1 MANLTKTQT
10 DALLAK
16 GVNNVAII
24 AYRKSSSNPANVNL
38 MYAEVI
44 EGQSSDGGAFNAL
57 MGGSPNQ
64 VKYAWAPALATIAA
78 DMFGIKD
85 AKDDTQTCFIEN
97 PKIGEKFL
105 KVRRMETHD
114 SDKGKEVINPST
126 GEVKVDANG
135 EQVYRIEGVALA
147 DSFNQVFE
155 DQKIVVEAKAKA
167 EADAKVPFDITKV

>member
-1 MANLTKTQT
+1 MANLTKTQV

-24 AYRKSSSNPANVNL
+24 AYRKSASNPANVNI

-64 VKYAWAPALATIAA
+64 TKYAWAPALATIAK
-78 DMFGIKD
+78 DMFGIEG
-85 AKDDTQTCFIEN
+85 AKEETQTCFIEN
-97 PKIGEKFL
+97 PKIGDKFL
-105 KVRRMETHD
+105 KVRRTETHD

-126 GEVKVDANG
+126 GEVMTDANG
-135 EQVYRIEGVALA
+135 DQIFRMEGVALA
-147 DSFNQVFE
+147 DSFEQVYA
-155 DQKIVVEAKAKA
+155 DTKIVVEAAK
-167 EADAKVPFDITKV
+167 ADAKVPFNVEAL